1 MSGQG
6 NDGSTLVVRFEIHAG
21 REVAEPGIRWIR
33 GKENLD
39 DCQRAYIEARD
50 TAGLGCSQ
58 FGSADVFTDR
68 GRHIAHISYN
78 GRAWSPEH
86 GALNRE
92 LLAEVP
98 QPKYQIFD
106 SMDRPVSRKADCQT
120 QLYQQWEQLQDEEEE
135 ERSRLTYAIG
145 KILPNGDV
153 TFEF

>member
-1 MSGQG
+1 MSGQSS
-6 NDGSTLVVRFEIHAG
+6 NGSTLAVRFEIHAG
-21 REVAEPGIRWIR
+21 REVAVPGIKWIR
-33 GKENLD
+33 GKENLG

-50 TAGLGCSQ
+50 KAGLGHSQ
-58 FGSADVFTDR
+58 FGSADVFTDS
-68 GRHIAHISYN
+68 GHHIAHISYN
-78 GRAWSPEH
+78 GRVWSPESC
-86 GALNRE
+86 ASNRT

-106 SMDRPVSRKADCQT
+106 SMDRPVSCRADCQT
-120 QLYQQWEQLQDEEEE
+120 HLYEQWQKLQEEAEE